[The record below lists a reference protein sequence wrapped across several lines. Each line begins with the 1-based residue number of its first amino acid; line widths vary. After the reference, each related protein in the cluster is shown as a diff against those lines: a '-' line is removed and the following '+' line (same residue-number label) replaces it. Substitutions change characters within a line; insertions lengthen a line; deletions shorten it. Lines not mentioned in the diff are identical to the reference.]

1 MSDIENKIKKILSV
15 IFLINENKININS
28 SNQNIEQWD
37 SLKQLSLIL
46 AIEEEFNI
54 HLSNEETLLL
64 VDFKSILKVVRGK
77 VKKQQLN

>member
-64 VDFKSILKVVRGK
+64 VDFKSILKVVSGK
-77 VKKQQLN
+77 VKK

>member
-1 MSDIENKIKKILSV
+1 MQKLESQIKKIMSV
-15 IFLINENKININS
+15 IFLINENKINIES

-54 HLSNEETLLL
+54 HLSNDEILLL
-64 VDFKSILKVVRGK
+64 VDFKSILKI
-77 VKKQQLN
+77 VKEKLDNTR

>member
-77 VKKQQLN
+77 VKK

>member
-1 MSDIENKIKKILSV
+1 MSDIENKIKKILSI
-15 IFLINENKININS
+15 IFLINKNKININS

-77 VKKQQLN
+77 VKK